1 MGERTES
8 VQIRTITLHLACF
21 TEVYAN
27 QKENTTFVET
37 QKL

>member
-1 MGERTES
+1 MRAEC
-8 VQIRTITLHLACF
+8 VQIRAITLHLARF
-21 TEVYAN
+21 AEVYAN